1 MKKYTSLV
9 DKFRGKRVL
18 VLGDFILDEYIY
30 GETERISREAPVLI
44 LRHTKST
51 YVAGGG
57 ANPVMNIH
65 DLGAVPVPVS
75 VAGTDRYSDILL
87 GLMKDKGIDI
97 SGIVRTGEYTV
108 PVKAR
113 VMAGS
118 VHTVKQQIV
127 RIDRYSDNGISK
139 EMEKKV
145 IENIKRLL
153 PSVCAVIVS
162 DYGGGMIT
170 DGIIKYI
177 NSAAKAGAKVVVDS
191 RYALRKYKYISAA
204 TPNET
209 EAGPAVEIEKYDDKS
224 VTKII
229 RKLSDAMKAKGMI
242 VTRGSKGMM
251 IFEKG
256 KITSIAAH
264 GTDEIVDVSGAGDT
278 VSSVVA
284 LSLGC
289 NASLTDAAKTANVAG
304 GVVVMKRG
312 TATITAEELKRE
324 LKNVN

>member
-1 MKKYTSLV
+1 MKKYTGLV

-44 LRHTKST
+44 LKHTKSD

-87 GLMKDKGIDI
+87 DLMKEKGIDI
-97 SGIVRTGEYTV
+97 SGIVRSADYSV

-118 VHTVKQQIV
+118 VHTVKQQVV
-127 RIDRYSDNGISK
+127 RIDRYSDAGINK
-139 EMEKKV
+139 ELEKHV
-145 IENIKRLL
+145 INNLKRIL

-162 DYGGGMIT
+162 DYGGGVIT
-170 DGIIKYI
+170 DGIIKFI
-177 NSAAKAGAKVVVDS
+177 NGAAKAGAKVIVDS
-191 RYALRKYKYISAA
+191 RYALRKYKYIAAA

-224 VTKII
+224 VEKTI
-229 RKLSDAMKAKGMI
+229 RRLASAMKAKGMI
-242 VTRGSKGMM
+242 ITRGSKGMM

-256 KITSIAAH
+256 KITSIPAH

-289 NASLTDAAKTANVAG
+289 SAPLLDAAKTANVAG

-312 TATITAEELKRE
+312 TATITAAELKRE
-324 LKNVN
+324 LANAK